1 MSLPLARSIDGFM
14 FVYSVCYDVSL
25 LLFQQVCL
33 VTCNSDSAW
42 NSHLVGQKHRKVN
55 AESSLSPELKVV
67 SCYCV
72 AHPGIALR
80 ITTVHN
86 FTRD

>member
-1 MSLPLARSIDGFM
+1 M
-14 FVYSVCYDVSL
+14 FVYSVCYMYDVSV

-42 NSHLVGQKHRKVN
+42 HSHLVGQKHRKVN
-55 AESSLSPELKVV
+55 AEPQNLRLFL
-67 SCYCV
+67 
-72 AHPGIALR
+72 GIALR

-86 FTRD
+86 FTCD